1 MTEVYVTGASMTPF
15 GRFLEKSVK
24 DLTREAVSEALADA
38 DLEVSDVEAAWFSNT
53 TQGVLEGQTLV
64 PGQMALRDMGFE
76 GIPMANVENACASA
90 STAFNMAYTAIR
102 AGQCDIALAVGAD
115 KMYHADKARSFEIF
129 DGAIDV
135 HDREATFARLNA
147 LGDGVE
153 TPPEAVLPNGQ
164 RSPFM
169 DIYANWAKFHMKNFG
184 TTQKHLA
191 HVASKNHFHST
202 LNPKSQYRD
211 DISVEQVMGARLVS
225 WPLTLPMCSPISDG
239 AAAAILVSERMARKL
254 GMGRAVRV
262 AAAVMGTSVNR
273 EPDDLEN
280 HVTRRASKK
289 AYEFA
294 GFGPEDIHVAEV
306 HDATAMGEIQQV
318 ENMGLCAFG
327 EAGPAAERGETR
339 LGGRVPV
346 NPSGGLESK
355 GHPIGATGL
364 GQIYELVTQVRGE
377 AGARQV
383 EGARRAIAENGGGVY
398 RFEEAT
404 CAITVLEG
412 PAAA

>member
-1 MTEVYVTGASMTPF
+1 MSEVYVLGVGMTPF
-15 GRFLEKSVK
+15 GRFLEKSVR
-24 DLTREAVSEALADA
+24 DLTREAVTEALADA
-38 DLEVSDVEAAWFSNT
+38 GLNVPDVEAAWFSNT
-53 TQGVLEGQTLV
+53 TQGILEGQTLV

-90 STAFNMAYTAIR
+90 STAFNMAWTAIK
-102 AGQCDIALAVGAD
+102 AGQCDIALAVGVD

-147 LGDGVE
+147 LGDGIE
-153 TPPEAVLPNGQ
+153 TPADAILPNSQ

-169 DIYANWAKFHMKNFG
+169 DVYASWAKFHMKTFG
-184 TTQKHLA
+184 TTQEDLA

-211 DISVEQVMGARLVS
+211 DISVEAVMAARLIS

-239 AAAAILVSERMARKL
+239 GAAAILVSEDKARQL
-254 GMGRAVRV
+254 GMERAVRV
-262 AAAVMGTSVNR
+262 AATVMGTSVNR
-273 EPDDLEN
+273 EAEDLKN
-280 HVTRRASKK
+280 HITHRAALK
-289 AYEFA
+289 AYQMA
-294 GFGPEDIHVAEV
+294 GIGPKEIDLAEV

-318 ENMGLCAFG
+318 ENLGLCGFG
-327 EAGPAAERGETR
+327 EAGVAATQGDTR
-339 LGGRVPV
+339 LGGRIPV

-364 GQIYELVTQVRGE
+364 GQIYELVTQLRGE

-383 EGARRAIAENGGGVY
+383 GGARHAAAENGGGVY

-404 CAITVLEG
+404 CAITIL
-412 PAAA
+412 AAPGN

>member
-1 MTEVYVTGASMTPF
+1 MAEVYVLGAGMTYF
-15 GRFLEKSVK
+15 GRYLEKSVR
-24 DLTREAVSEALADA
+24 DLTCEAVTEALADA
-38 DLEVSDVEAAWFSNT
+38 GLEIPDVEAAWFSNT

-90 STAFNMAYTAIR
+90 ATAFNMAYTAIK
-102 AGQCDIALAVGAD
+102 AGQCDVALAVGVD

-135 HDREATFARLNA
+135 HDREGTFAHLNA
-147 LGDGVE
+147 LGEGIE
-153 TPPEAVLPNGQ
+153 TPADAVLPNGQ

-169 DIYANWAKFHMKNFG
+169 DVYASWAKFHMKTFG
-184 TTQKHLA
+184 TTQEHLA
-191 HVASKNHFHST
+191 HVSSKNHFHST

-211 DISVEQVMGARLVS
+211 DVSVEAVMGARLIS

-239 AAAAILVSERMARKL
+239 GAAAILVSEQRAKQL
-254 GMGRAVRV
+254 GLRRAVRV
-262 AAAVMGTSVNR
+262 AATVMGTSFNR
-273 EPDDLEN
+273 EADDVKN
-280 HVTRRASKK
+280 HITRRAALK
-289 AYEFA
+289 AYERA
-294 GFGPEDIHVAEV
+294 EIGPEDIQVAEV

-318 ENMGLCAFG
+318 ENLGLCEFG
-327 EAGPAAERGETR
+327 ESGPAAARGETR
-339 LGGRVPV
+339 LGGRIPV

-364 GQIYELVTQVRGE
+364 GQIYELVTQLRGE
-377 AGARQV
+377 AGGRQV
-383 EGARRAIAENGGGVY
+383 DGARHAVAENGGGVY

-404 CAITVLEG
+404 CAITVL
-412 PAAA
+412 AAPGS

>member
-1 MTEVYVTGASMTPF
+1 MSEVYVLGVGMTPF
-15 GRFLEKSVK
+15 GRFLEKSVR
-24 DLTREAVSEALADA
+24 DLTREAVTEALADA
-38 DLEVSDVEAAWFSNT
+38 GLNVPDVEAAWFSNT
-53 TQGVLEGQTLV
+53 TQGILEGQTLV

-76 GIPMANVENACASA
+76 GISMANVENACASA
-90 STAFNMAYTAIR
+90 STAFNMAWTAIK
-102 AGQCDIALAVGAD
+102 AGQCDIALAVGVD

-147 LGDGVE
+147 LGDGIE
-153 TPPEAVLPNGQ
+153 TPADAILPNSQ

-169 DIYANWAKFHMKNFG
+169 DVYASWAKFHMKTFG
-184 TTQKHLA
+184 TTQEDLA

-211 DISVEQVMGARLVS
+211 DISVEAVMAARLIS

-239 AAAAILVSERMARKL
+239 GAAAILVSEDKARQL
-254 GMGRAVRV
+254 GMERAVRV
-262 AAAVMGTSVNR
+262 AATVMGTSVNR
-273 EPDDLEN
+273 EAEDLKN
-280 HVTRRASKK
+280 HITHRAALK
-289 AYEFA
+289 AYQMA
-294 GFGPEDIHVAEV
+294 GIGPKEIDLAEV

-318 ENMGLCAFG
+318 ENLGLCGFG
-327 EAGPAAERGETR
+327 EAGVAATQGDTR
-339 LGGRVPV
+339 LGGRIPV

-364 GQIYELVTQVRGE
+364 GQIYELVTQLRGE

-383 EGARRAIAENGGGVY
+383 GGARHAAAENGGGVY

-404 CAITVLEG
+404 CAITIL
-412 PAAA
+412 AAPGN

>member
-1 MTEVYVTGASMTPF
+1 MTDVFVLGSGMTPF
-15 GRFLEKSVK
+15 GRYLEKSVR
-24 DLTREAVSEALADA
+24 DLTREAVTEALQDA
-38 DLEVSDVEAAWFSNT
+38 GLEIPDVEAAWFSNT

-90 STAFNMAYTAIR
+90 STAFNMAYTAIK
-102 AGQCDIALAVGAD
+102 AGQCDVALAVGAD

-135 HDREATFARLNA
+135 HDREATFERLNA
-147 LGDGVE
+147 LGEGIE
-153 TPPEAVLPNGQ
+153 TPAEAHIPNGQ

-169 DIYANWAKFHMKNFG
+169 DVYASWAKFHMKTFG
-184 TTQKHLA
+184 TTQEHLA

-211 DISVEQVMGARLVS
+211 DVSVEAVMGARVVS

-239 AAAAILVSERMARKL
+239 GAAAILVSGKKARQL
-254 GMGRAVRV
+254 GLGRAVRV
-262 AAAVMGTSVNR
+262 ASSVLGTSINR
-273 EPDDLEN
+273 DAEDLKN
-280 HVTRRASKK
+280 HVTHRAATK
-289 AYEFA
+289 AYDLASLE
-294 GFGPEDIHVAEV
+294 PKDIDVAEV

-318 ENMGLCAFG
+318 ENLGLCAFG
-327 EAGPAAERGETR
+327 DAGPAAARGETR

-364 GQIYELVTQVRGE
+364 GQIHELVMQLRGE
-377 AGARQV
+377 AGGRQV
-383 EGARRAIAENGGGVY
+383 EGARHAVAENGGGVY
-398 RFEEAT
+398 RFEEAV
-404 CAITVLEG
+404 CAITVLAR
-412 PAAA
+412 PDS

>member
-1 MTEVYVTGASMTPF
+1 MTDVYVMGSGMTPF
-15 GRFLEKSVK
+15 GRFFEKSVR
-24 DLTREAVSEALADA
+24 DLTREAVTEALQDA
-38 DLEVSDVEAAWFSNT
+38 GLEIPDVEAAWFSNT

-90 STAFNMAYTAIR
+90 STAFNMAYTAIK

-135 HDREATFARLNA
+135 HDREATFERLNA

-153 TPPEAVLPNGQ
+153 TPAGAILPNGQ

-169 DIYANWAKFHMKNFG
+169 DVYASWAKFHMKSFG
-184 TTQKHLA
+184 TTQAQLA

-211 DISVEQVMGARLVS
+211 DISVEQVLGARLVS

-239 AAAAILVSERMARKL
+239 AAAAILVSADKARQ
-254 GMGRAVRV
+254 MGLNRAVRV
-262 AAAVMGTSVNR
+262 AASVMGTSVNR
-273 EPDDLEN
+273 EPEDLEN
-280 HVTRRASKK
+280 HITRRAAKR
-289 AYEFA
+289 AYDLA
-294 GFGPEDIHVAEV
+294 GFGADEISVAEV
-306 HDATAMGEIQQV
+306 HDATAMGEVQQV
-318 ENMGLCAFG
+318 ENLGLVPFG
-327 EAGPAAERGETR
+327 EGGAAAERGETR

-364 GQIYELVTQVRGE
+364 GQIHELVTQLRGE

-383 EGARRAIAENGGGVY
+383 DGARHAVAENGGGVY
-398 RFEEAT
+398 RFEEAV
-404 CAITVLEG
+404 CAITVLSAPG
-412 PAAA
+412 N

>member
-1 MTEVYVTGASMTPF
+1 MSDVYIMGAGMTPF
-15 GRFLEKSVK
+15 GRFLDKSVR
-24 DLTREAVSEALADA
+24 DLTREAVTEALNDA
-38 DLEVSDVEAAWFSNT
+38 GLEIPDVEAAWFSNT
-53 TQGVLEGQTLV
+53 TQGILEGQTLV

-90 STAFNMAYTAIR
+90 STAFNMAWMAIK
-102 AGQCDIALAVGAD
+102 AGQCDVALAVGAD

-135 HDREATFARLNA
+135 HNRDATFERLNA
-147 LGDGVE
+147 LGNGID
-153 TPPEAVLPNGQ
+153 TPADAHIPNGQ

-169 DIYANWAKFHMKNFG
+169 DVYASWAKFHMKTFG
-184 TTQKHLA
+184 TTQEHLA

-211 DISVEQVMGARLVS
+211 DISVDAVMGARIVS

-239 AAAAILVSERMARKL
+239 AAAAILVSGKRARQL
-254 GMGRAVRV
+254 GLKRAVRV
-262 AAAVMGTSVNR
+262 AASVLGTSVDR
-273 EPDDLEN
+273 DAEDLKN
-280 HVTRRASKK
+280 HITHRAAKK
-289 AYEFA
+289 AYDLA
-294 GFGPEDIHVAEV
+294 GFGPETMDVAEV

-318 ENMGLCAFG
+318 ENLGLCGFG
-327 EAGPAAERGETR
+327 EAGPAAARGETR

-364 GQIYELVTQVRGE
+364 GQIYELVTQLRGE

-383 EGARRAIAENGGGVY
+383 DGARHAIAENGGGVY
-398 RFEEAT
+398 RFEEAV
-404 CAITVLEG
+404 CAVTVLACPG
-412 PAAA
+412 D